1 MGMRVGL
8 RNVYLITL
16 EVPLMVVLVP
26 YYGFLPS
33 AGDVVEFHGMEGTGK
48 TESLYHLVTSCI
60 LPGELGGLEVE
71 VMYMDTDYHFDLLR
85 LVSILEHRLP
95 QGSEET
101 LRSCLCRISV
111 VHCSSSLQLLLTL
124 HHVEGTLPGR
134 PSLSLL
140 VIDSISAFYW
150 VDKYNGGDSVTC
162 QEANL
167 RRIAGLLEKIAKEHH
182 IAVFATTHAVM
193 RSNSAEEGA
202 EVGRTSWKR
211 TSVAPSDFTKVYL
224 CRPWQRIVTHRVLF
238 SKANMTKDR
247 KQVFTAVSC
256 SRGTNS
262 TKRSSFCMTN
272 VGIQF
277 L

>member
-1 MGMRVGL
+1 MTHPSRSSESGAQLLARLEGKRCLKGL
-8 RNVYLITL
+8 DFQLF
-16 EVPLMVVLVP
+16 PDDCCP
-26 YYGFLPS
+26 
-33 AGDVVEFHGMEGTGK
+33 AQ
-48 TESLYHLVTSCI
+48 
-60 LPGELGGLEVE
+60 GELGGLEVE
-71 VMYMDTDYHFDLLR
+71 VMYVDTDYHFDILR

-95 QGSEET
+95 QGSEEI
-101 LRSCLCRISV
+101 LRACLCRISV

-124 HHVEGTLPGR
+124 HHVEGTLLNR

-150 VDKYNGGDSVTC
+150 VDKYNGGDSVAR

-167 RRIAGLLEKIAKEHH
+167 RRIAELLEKIVKEHR

-193 RSNSAEEGA
+193 RSNSAEEVA
-202 EVGRTSWKR
+202 EVGGTSWKR
-211 TSVAPSDFTKVYL
+211 RSVAPSDFTKVYL

-238 SKANMTKDR
+238 SKANMTNER
-247 KQVFTAVSC
+247 KQVFTAVS
-256 SRGTNS
+256 SSGRTNS

-272 VGIQF
+272 AGIQF